1 MNVEIEL
8 NKTVNKTNTKL
19 NYVIHNFLDT
29 ISLGTVRS
37 EKKTAI
43 FVGKG
48 TMKAVM
54 RDNDNAQR
62 EMCSSRGC
70 SHDCTKSYPCSVN
83 DQKSLRCNR
92 TSYQKA

>member
-8 NKTVNKTNTKL
+8 NKTVNKTNIKL
-19 NYVIHNFLDT
+19 DYVIHNFLDT

-54 RDNDNAQR
+54 RDMTTLNVKCAVPGGAVMTAQSLIR
-62 EMCSSRGC
+62 VPSM
-70 SHDCTKSYPCSVN
+70 TKS
-83 DQKSLRCNR
+83 R
-92 TSYQKA
+92 

>member
-54 RDNDNAQR
+54 RDMTTLSVKCAVPGGAVMTVQSLIR
-62 EMCSSRGC
+62 VPSM
-70 SHDCTKSYPCSVN
+70 TKS
-83 DQKSLRCNR
+83 R
-92 TSYQKA
+92 